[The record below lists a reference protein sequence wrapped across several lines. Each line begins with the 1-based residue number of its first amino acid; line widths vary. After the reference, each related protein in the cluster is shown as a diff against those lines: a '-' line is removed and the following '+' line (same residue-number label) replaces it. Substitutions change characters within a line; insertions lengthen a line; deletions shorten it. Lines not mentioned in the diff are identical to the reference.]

1 MTDSARTLFEKLGI
15 PLGFSVIFLAAIYF
29 LFGKFLAQQE
39 KIFEI
44 NQSQLEANTI
54 VVQMVKTAMDQQ
66 VIRDEKAAEL
76 RQEHI
81 DISKQTRDVMDEFK
95 ALVTLTETL
104 NIQRSKY
111 FMHALNQLAEKDGL
125 APPFPDVLLRNE
137 TRLLLDESND

>member
-1 MTDSARTLFEKLGI
+1 MSDAAKSLFEKLGI

-29 LFGKFLAQQE
+29 LFDKFLVQQE

-44 NQSQLEANTI
+44 NQSQLEANTL
-54 VVQMVKTAMDQQ
+54 VVQTVKSAMDQQ
-66 VIRDEKAAEL
+66 MVRDEKAAEL

-81 DISKQTRDVMDEFK
+81 DISKQTGDVMDEFRD
-95 ALVTLTETL
+95 LVVLTESM
-104 NIQRSKY
+104 NIQRAKY

-137 TRLLLDESND
+137 TRLLFDESND